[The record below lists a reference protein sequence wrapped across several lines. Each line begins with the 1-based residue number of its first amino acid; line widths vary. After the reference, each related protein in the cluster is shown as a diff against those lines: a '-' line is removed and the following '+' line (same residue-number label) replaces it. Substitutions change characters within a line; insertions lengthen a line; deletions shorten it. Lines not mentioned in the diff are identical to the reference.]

1 MEIKIRDM
9 DPIIVKKIDELA
21 RKHHMSRN
29 EYLKRHLSKIA
40 IVQELEETESKYS
53 NLINVLVDKLEQA
66 NDVIENNSVIIEK
79 YIGGHE

>member
-9 DPIIVKKIDELA
+9 DPIIVKKIDQLA
-21 RKHHMSRN
+21 KKHHMSRN

-53 NLINVLVDKLEQA
+53 NLIHVLVDKLEQA

-79 YIGGHE
+79 YIRGHE

>member
-21 RKHHMSRN
+21 KKHHMSRN

-53 NLINVLVDKLEQA
+53 NLINVLVDKLEQS

-79 YIGGHE
+79 FIGGHE